1 MEILRRDPESDIW
14 RAVTLTREP
23 IEESASRDDELVSAG
38 DAWCHES
45 ID

>member
-1 MEILRRDPESDIW
+1 VEFLRRDPERDIW

-23 IEESASRDDELVSAG
+23 IEESASRNELVSAG